1 VVFGT
6 VRHVGIAD
14 APELAVV
21 LGGGITPDGG
31 PLPSTK
37 ARAHRAAQ
45 LARERPEL
53 MIICSGDRQPDA
65 PSGTPSEAALM
76 RDLIITWGV
85 AAERIAIEDE
95 SRDTIGNAVL
105 TAVRHLKAIEPR
117 PLSVI
122 TSPFHLERATETFRH
137 VLGYQWQVQAIASDE
152 TNDDVERAARETRYL
167 QETTTFF
174 EGVRAGD
181 LRTMARRLRERW
193 PYYAGLPSLDLD
205 ASTGR

>member
-6 VRHVGIAD
+6 VPRVGIAD

-21 LGGGITPDGG
+21 LGGGITADGG

-53 MIICSGDRQPDA
+53 MVICSGDRQPDA
-65 PSGTPSEAALM
+65 PAGTPSEAELM
-76 RDLIITWGV
+76 RELIVGWGIP
-85 AAERIAIEDE
+85 AERIAIEDE

-105 TAVRHLKAIEPR
+105 VAVRHLSGIEPR

-137 VLGYQWQVQAIASDE
+137 VLGYAWQVQAIASDE
-152 TNDDVERAARETRYL
+152 TNDDVERASRETRFL
-167 QETTTFF
+167 QETTKFF
-174 EGVRAGD
+174 HGVRPGD

-193 PYYAGLPSLDLD
+193 PYYADLKSLQLD
-205 ASTGR
+205 ASPGR

>member
-1 VVFGT
+1 MDL
-6 VRHVGIAD
+6 AD

-21 LGGGITPDGG
+21 LGGGITPEGE

-53 MIICSGDRQPDA
+53 MVICSGDRQPDA
-65 PSGTPSEAALM
+65 PAGTPSEAALM
-76 RDLIITWGV
+76 RDLIVGWGV

-105 TAVRHLKAIEPR
+105 TAVRHLTGIEPR

-137 VLGYQWQVQAIASDE
+137 VLGYQWQVQAVASDE
-152 TNDDVERAARETRYL
+152 TDDDIERAARETRYL
-167 QETTTFF
+167 QETTKFF
-174 EGVRAGD
+174 DGVRPGD

-193 PYYAGLPSLDLD
+193 PYYAGLRSLELD

>member
-1 VVFGT
+1 MNPLLN
-6 VRHVGIAD
+6 

-21 LGGGITPDGG
+21 LGGGITADGG
-31 PLPSTK
+31 PLPSTR

-53 MIICSGDRQPDA
+53 MVICSGDRQPDA
-65 PSGTPSEAALM
+65 PAGTPSEAALM
-76 RDLIITWGV
+76 RDLIIGWGV
-85 AAERIAIEDE
+85 ATERIAIEDE

-105 TAVRHLKAIEPR
+105 TAVRHLKGIEPR

-137 VLGYQWQVQAIASDE
+137 VLGYAWQVQAIASDE
-152 TNDDVERAARETRYL
+152 TDDDIERAARETRYL
-167 QETTTFF
+167 QETTKFF
-174 EGVRAGD
+174 EGVRPGD
-181 LRTMARRLRERW
+181 LRTMTRRLRERW
-193 PYYAGLPSLDLD
+193 PYYAGLKSLELD

>member
-1 VVFGT
+1 M
-6 VRHVGIAD
+6 GIAD
-14 APELAVV
+14 TPELAVV
-21 LGGGITPDGG
+21 LGGGMTAAGD
-31 PLPSTK
+31 PLPSTR

-53 MIICSGDRQPDA
+53 MVICSGDRQPDA
-65 PSGTPSEAALM
+65 PAGTPSEAALM
-76 RDLIITWGV
+76 RDLIIGWSV

-105 TAVRHLKAIEPR
+105 TAVRHLQDIEPR

-137 VLGYQWQVQAIASDE
+137 VLGYQWQVQAVASDE
-152 TNDDVERAARETRYL
+152 TDDDIERAARETGYL
-167 QETTTFF
+167 QDTTTFF
-174 EGVRAGD
+174 EGVRPGD

-193 PYYAGLPSLDLD
+193 PYYAGLPRLALD